1 MEQFPKEGIG
11 STVDA
16 PDQQVPFKADALQFF
31 CSFLPEEEHQHFRA
45 LLIQS
50 PDVNAETKVFEI
62 LEEFSFEFK
71 TQRLLDLASV
81 LEGKTYFS

>member
-1 MEQFPKEGIG
+1 MEQFPKKGIG
-11 STVDA
+11 SAVDA
-16 PDQQVPFKADALQFF
+16 ADQQVPLEADALHFF
-31 CSFLPEEEHQHFRA
+31 CSFLPEEEHQHFRV

-50 PDVNAETKVFEI
+50 PDVDAETKIFQI

-71 TQRLLDLASV
+71 TQRLLDLASI

>member
-11 STVDA
+11 RAVDA
-16 PDQQVPFKADALQFF
+16 PDQQVPLEADALQFF
-31 CSFLPEEEHQHFRA
+31 CPFLPEEEHQHFRI

-50 PDVNAETKVFEI
+50 PDVDAETKIFQI

>member
-11 STVDA
+11 RAVDA
-16 PDQQVPFKADALQFF
+16 PDQQVPLEADVLQFF
-31 CSFLPEEEHQHFRA
+31 CSFLPEEEHQHFRI

-50 PDVNAETKVFEI
+50 PDVDAETKVFQI

-71 TQRLLDLASV
+71 TQRLLDLASI

>member
-1 MEQFPKEGIG
+1 
-11 STVDA
+11 
-16 PDQQVPFKADALQFF
+16 LQFL
-31 CSFLPEEEHQHFRA
+31 CTFLPEEEHQHFGV

-50 PDVNAETKVFEI
+50 PDIDAETKIFQI

-81 LEGKTYFS
+81 LEGETYFS

>member
-11 STVDA
+11 SAVDA
-16 PDQQVPFKADALQFF
+16 PDQQVPLEADALQFF
-31 CSFLPEEEHQHFRA
+31 CSFLPEEEHQHFRI

-50 PDVNAETKVFEI
+50 PDVDAETKIFQI

>member
-11 STVDA
+11 RAVDA

-31 CSFLPEEEHQHFRA
+31 CSFLPEEEHQHFGV

-50 PDVNAETKVFEI
+50 PDVDAETKIFQI

-81 LEGKTYFS
+81 LE

>member
-11 STVDA
+11 SAVDA
-16 PDQQVPFKADALQFF
+16 PDQQVPLEADALQFF
-31 CSFLPEEEHQHFRA
+31 CSFLPEEEHQHFRV

-50 PDVNAETKVFEI
+50 PDVDAETKIFQI

-71 TQRLLDLASV
+71 TQRLLDLASI